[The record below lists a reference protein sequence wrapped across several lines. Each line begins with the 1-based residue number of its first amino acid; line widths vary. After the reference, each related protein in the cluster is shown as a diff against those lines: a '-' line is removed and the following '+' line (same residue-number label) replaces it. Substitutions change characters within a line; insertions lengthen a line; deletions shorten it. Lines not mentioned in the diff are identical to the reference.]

1 MAFSGKKA
9 IWTTCYGLYSNA
21 HRGKMRKAGVE
32 TYQLPI
38 IQEEQHLHSKDWAE
52 LIRKV
57 LRLILSSVLHAVAG

>member
-1 MAFSGKKA
+1 VGICLETRDLKA
-9 IWTTCYGLYSNA
+9 LASL
-21 HRGKMRKAGVE
+21 RVE